1 MEFTEDIKKAL
12 DQSVL
17 CWLATA
23 SAEGVPNVSPKEIFC
38 WQNQSTVLIANIA
51 SPGSVK
57 NIKQNPKVCLSV
69 LDILVQKGYQLKGMA
84 EIITHKDE
92 RFKSL
97 SAPLLDL
104 AGPDFPFSS
113 LTKIVIETA
122 KPIIAPRYLLFPETS
137 EKDQIKSGRKL
148 YGF

>member
-23 SAEGVPNVSPKEIFC
+23 SEEGVPNVSSKEIFC
-38 WQNQSTVLIANIA
+38 WHNQSTVLIANIA

-57 NIKQNPKVCLSV
+57 NIKQNPRVWLSV

-97 SAPLLDL
+97 SAPLLAL